1 MIMKNFFQYLQE
13 AIITT
18 KGNLGISREKMPQI
32 QKKDIQEFLDSL
44 EQKGIKVRKLKMQI
58 NKLKPVQKEVNFARV
73 KEKLKQPQTKPF
85 IVSNDNY
92 IIDGTHQYIALSIKD
107 PYTIVKVYKVNLP
120 IRELLKR
127 ALKFKKVGFKNI
139 QGKEIKKDK

>member
-1 MIMKNFFQYLQE
+1 MK
-13 AIITT
+13 
-18 KGNLGISREKMPQI
+18 
-32 QKKDIQEFLDSL
+32 KKDIQEFLDSL

-73 KEKLKQPQTKPF
+73 KEKLKQHQTKPF